1 VSERGSYLMNRTEK
15 NTNGIAAGLQQEQEQ
30 EWGPDQLAELVA
42 VYMADKPALTF
53 RLAWDAYVS
62 NEICLAE
69 AAAALGS
76 TVYQFL
82 EMGKHFRHQIE
93 VDIPHDLWSMATPEQ
108 KFLMKCLP
116 QRLIDIL
123 ARLMIK
129 DLLIPK
135 SRRYLEPLW
144 EDLRLLR
151 NLRFVEESDR
161 DQLYQYTLAIGE
173 AKNTGAV

>member
-1 VSERGSYLMNRTEK
+1 LKRKIEPCVENPGS
-15 NTNGIAAGLQQEQEQ
+15 AGS
-30 EWGPDQLAELVA
+30 PDCGAEQLAELVA
-42 VYMADKPALTF
+42 IYMADKPALTF

-62 NEICLAE
+62 NEIPLAE

-76 TVYQFL
+76 TIYQFL

-93 VDIPHDLWSMATPEQ
+93 VDIPQQLWVQATPEQ
-108 KFLMKCLP
+108 KFLLRCLP

-123 ARLMIK
+123 DRLMIK

-151 NLRFVEESDR
+151 NLKFVIETDR

-173 AKNTGAV
+173 IKNTGMV